1 MRARA
6 FIMLGVAAVMGV
18 AAVFLARGWIE
29 TQMAAR
35 QPVAVA
41 APAAPALEVT
51 TVVVARSPLRFGN
64 RIGSQHVKEV
74 DWPASAVPPGAFT
87 SIEEFLG
94 EEGERV
100 VLQAMEENE
109 PVLASKV
116 TGGGERA
123 SLSAIIEPGMRAVT
137 IRVNDVLGVAGFVL
151 PGDRVDIMLT
161 RELDESPVTDVL
173 LQNVKVLGIDQ
184 DANEKRNEPGVARSI
199 TLEVSTVQAQKLTL
213 ASRVGSLS
221 LTLRNVANVETEQV
235 RRINLNDLN
244 VVEAINSA
252 DPTAPA
258 VKKRVG
264 AKKKTLAKAPVAAA
278 VEVDPYAKIGI
289 TRGLARREYNVT
301 PEETFSVRPLELLP
315 RSVLPLL
322 PEPILPPALPEANPE
337 PATPLIPARDEMA
350 AY

>member
-35 QPVAVA
+35 QPAEVA
-41 APAAPALEVT
+41 APAPALDVT
-51 TVVVARSPLRFGN
+51 KVVVARSPLRFGN
-64 RIGSQHVKEV
+64 RSASQHVKEV

-161 RELDESPVTDVL
+161 RELDDSPVTDVL

-184 DANEKRNEPGVARSI
+184 DATEKRNEPGVARSI

-221 LTLRNVANVETEQV
+221 LALRNVANVDTEKV
-235 RRINLNDLN
+235 RRINIDDLN
-244 VVEAINSA
+244 VMEAINSA

-258 VKKRVG
+258 EKKRIG
-264 AKKKTLAKAPVAAA
+264 AKKKTLAKAPVAEAI
-278 VEVDPYAKIGI
+278 EVDPYAKVGI

-301 PEETFSVRPLELLP
+301 PEDNMPVRPLELLP

-322 PEPILPPALPEANPE
+322 PEPILPPAMPEAE
-337 PATPLIPARDEMA
+337 AATPLIPARDELA